1 MTPQQL
7 AQEVENLFSPPEIYF
22 QVKKTID
29 HPKSTIED
37 VASIISQDPNISAR
51 ILKIANSAFFG
62 FATEI
67 ESITRAITIMGLAH
81 LQNLVLAVSATKTF
95 KGINS
100 ELINMKDFWLHS
112 IYCAAIAQLVA
123 KKCNILDSERLFVC
137 GILHD
142 IGHLVIY
149 STLPTH
155 ASNVLVRARH
165 EHLPLEQLET
175 EIFGFNYAEV
185 GGELLKQW
193 KLPASLYQPVRYHT
207 QLQPDENFVLDSAI
221 IHLANILVLRE
232 EFKKTGY
239 TAPNLNPLALQLT
252 ELNEQDLE
260 LIKTEAKK
268 NMADIIKLLFA
279 K

>member
-7 AQEVENLFSPPEIYF
+7 AKEVENLFSLPEIYF

-37 VASIISQDPNISAR
+37 VANVISQDPSISAR
-51 ILKIANSAFFG
+51 ILRIANSSFFG
-62 FATEI
+62 FGAKI
-67 ESITRAITIMGLAH
+67 EYIDRAISIMGLAH
-81 LQNLVLAVSATKTF
+81 LHNLVLAVSATNAF

-100 ELINMKDFWLHS
+100 ELFSMKDFWLHS
-112 IYCAAIAQLVA
+112 IYCAAIAQILA
-123 KKCNILDSERLFVC
+123 RKCNILDSERLFVS

-149 STLPTH
+149 STLSTH
-155 ASNVLVRARH
+155 ASTVLSRARN
-165 EHLPLEQLET
+165 EQLPLEQLET

-193 KLPASLYQPVRYHT
+193 QLPTSLYLPVRYHT
-207 QLQPDENFVLDSAI
+207 HLQSDENFAPDSAI
-221 IHLANILVLRE
+221 IHLANIMVLRDE
-232 EFKKTGY
+232 HKKTGFV
-239 TAPNLNPLALQLT
+239 APNINPLAFQLT
-252 ELNEQDLE
+252 ELNEEDLE
-260 LIKTEAKK
+260 PIKAEAKK
-268 NMADIIKLLFA
+268 NMADIIKLFFA